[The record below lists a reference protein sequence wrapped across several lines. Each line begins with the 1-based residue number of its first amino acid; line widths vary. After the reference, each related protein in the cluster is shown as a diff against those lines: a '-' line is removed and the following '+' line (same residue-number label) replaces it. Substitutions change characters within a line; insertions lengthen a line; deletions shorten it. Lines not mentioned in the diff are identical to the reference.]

1 MSKAN
6 SILSNKKL
14 REGILNLMKDAN
26 EAIMRVYEVQ
36 NNEVE
41 IKNDNTPV
49 TKADLAANRILTD
62 GLKKLFPE
70 IPTVSEEDRFSINIP
85 KKIKFFG

>member
-6 SILSNKKL
+6 EIMKNNQLLEGLLGLMTEANKAILK
-14 REGILNLMKDAN
+14 
-26 EAIMRVYEVQ
+26 VYKEKRSEVD
-36 NNEVE
+36 

-62 GLKKLFPE
+62 GLKA
-70 IPTVSEEDRFSINIP
+70 FSKKYRLLA
-85 KKIKFFG
+85 KKILTH